1 MNGDSS
7 GNQAKPFAVDE
18 AENAS
23 VSLVEGANDSLK
35 TTGIESAP
43 PTILTEP
50 TAICSPS
57 TSTADITPSGSPST
71 SKAAED
77 MTQSTSDSAEDM
89 TPSPSKLDKT
99 RDVGSQPTYDI
110 AATMM
115 TPNGTGVTANSL
127 TNSIM
132 GKVENHLR
140 GLEDAIKHW
149 LNYQR
154 DYYRWLWG
162 LRAPL
167 FLLGAIVLVP
177 KMVLLWILVVLI
189 KPISLWLY
197 RSSPKSWT
205 DKLHKLYADKFEP
218 TIPGAIRNSP
228 FLRDL
233 NEGADQG
240 LPFIL
245 FWLYLC
251 CAPFALIWIA
261 VHWIKGFF
269 PSPGSPPGDGE
280 GSFVLGQNAKRN
292 SAQSENNFYYSRSF
306 GIVLLSFF
314 ALGIP
319 ALFSFS
325 LYENLGI
332 DKMMRSNPV
341 IPIEMSNSSAL
352 PEVQIPR
359 VGMANRDP
367 SIRSPKPYAQL
378 SVDSTFVNG
387 YTGYWPWLR
396 DLGVEPTKASV
407 FFVHF
412 YLVGLASALCML
424 FFRAW
429 FFFPLHFLSDEH
441 DVRFTSKGIKRSSLK
456 GWFLSVLTINR
467 WATGGGPDSLDWKE
481 VKCLRHLEEGF
492 TKLCPLPETAFKKES
507 LSYKLLNKVAA
518 FVDGLSNR
526 INTGNYLVFSTVENE
541 GDFGRNIKINLN
553 DLNREQRARLFYAVK
568 NWAPHVSIKKTAEEH
583 LLGSTVLQD
592 VRYTQLWFDL
602 LTSKTRVKRQS
613 VLNSGETLKSGEYTV
628 VERLSSGG
636 QATAYLA
643 RNASGSMCV
652 LKGFILAT
660 SSSPGALI
668 ESAREFETEVSL
680 LSQLNNPGIVHLED
694 FFTDEGRVYVVLE
707 YVQGQSLRQKVQ
719 QEGPLSEAQVV
730 SLTKSICDVLEY
742 LHGFNPPIVHRDI
755 TPENIITLPDD
766 TIKLIDFSLA
776 VKNDGRSTT
785 DSCGKQAFTP
795 PEQFREEVCVQSDIY
810 ALGATMYYLLTGVVP
825 KPITS
830 SSPRTKAPHVSPE
843 LNAIVERATQ
853 LDLNQR
859 YESVHWLKLD
869 LANINAKDTEPALS

>member
-1 MNGDSS
+1 MSGDRS
-7 GNQAKPFAVDE
+7 GKQAKPFVVDE

-23 VSLVEGANDSLK
+23 INLVRSADESPK
-35 TTGIESAP
+35 TTTIDSSA
-43 PTILTEP
+43 PTILIEP
-50 TAICSPS
+50 TPLSSSPSSEADVTSSCSPS
-57 TSTADITPSGSPST
+57 NSGSAHTNDSVTVPMAPEGNGST
-71 SKAAED
+71 SNNVNEKIENYLRDLEQAL
-77 MTQSTSDSAEDM
+77 
-89 TPSPSKLDKT
+89 KL
-99 RDVGSQPTYDI
+99 
-110 AATMM
+110 
-115 TPNGTGVTANSL
+115 
-127 TNSIM
+127 
-132 GKVENHLR
+132 
-140 GLEDAIKHW
+140 W
-149 LNYQR
+149 LKCHDNYLH
-154 DYYRWLWG
+154 WLWG

-167 FLLGAIVLVP
+167 FLLAAIALVP
-177 KMVLLWILVVLI
+177 KMVLVWILVVII
-189 KPISLWLY
+189 KPITLWLY
-197 RSSPKSWT
+197 HTSPQSWRNN
-205 DKLHKLYADKFEP
+205 LHKLCADKFQP
-218 TIPGAIRNSP
+218 SISNTVRNSP

-251 CAPFALIWIA
+251 CAPVALGWIA

-269 PSPGSPPGDGE
+269 PTPVNQPVDGE
-280 GSFVLGQNAKRN
+280 ATFVLRQNTKRN
-292 SAQSENNFYYSRSF
+292 SAQSENNFYYSRAF
-306 GIVLLSFF
+306 GLVLVAFF

-319 ALFSFS
+319 AFFSFS

-332 DKMMRSNPV
+332 EKMMRSNPV
-341 IPIEMSNSSAL
+341 TPITMSNSSG
-352 PEVQIPR
+352 PPKVHVPR
-359 VGMANRDP
+359 VGLAYRLRHSPELLTDNRTH
-367 SIRSPKPYAQL
+367 SIKAPTGM
-378 SVDSTFVNG
+378 DSTYVVG
-387 YTGYWPWLR
+387 YNGYWPWLR
-396 DLGVEPTKASV
+396 NLGVEPSKASV

-412 YLVGLASALCML
+412 YLVSVASALCML

-429 FFFPLHFLSDEH
+429 FFFPLNFLSDEH
-441 DVRFTSKGIKRSSLK
+441 DVQFTANGIKRSSIK

-467 WATGGGPDSLDWKE
+467 WATGGGPDSLTWKE
-481 VKCLRHLEEGF
+481 IKSLRHLEEGF
-492 TKLCPLPETAFKKES
+492 TRLCPLPETAFKKES

-518 FVDGLSNR
+518 FIDGLSNR
-526 INTGNYLVFSTVENE
+526 MNTGNYLVFSTVENE

-568 NWAPHVSIKKTAEEH
+568 NWAPHVSIKKTAEEQ

-613 VLNSGETLKSGEYTV
+613 VLNSGETLKDAEYTV

-643 RNASGSMCV
+643 RKSSGELCV
-652 LKGFILAT
+652 LKEFILAT
-660 SSSPGALI
+660 SSSSGALI

-730 SLTKSICDVLEY
+730 LLTKSICDVLEY

-755 TPENIITLPDD
+755 TPENIIMLPDD

-869 LANINAKDTEPALS
+869 LANINAKGTEPALS

>member
-1 MNGDSS
+1 MSGDRS
-7 GNQAKPFAVDE
+7 GKQAKPFVVDE

-23 VSLVEGANDSLK
+23 INLVRSADESSK
-35 TTGIESAP
+35 TT
-43 PTILTEP
+43 
-50 TAICSPS
+50 PS
-57 TSTADITPSGSPST
+57 SSSETNMTPSSVPLKSELDKTQGI
-71 SKAAED
+71 D
-77 MTQSTSDSAEDM
+77 GQSTSDVVAPM
-89 TPSPSKLDKT
+89 T
-99 RDVGSQPTYDI
+99 TY
-110 AATMM
+110 
-115 TPNGTGVTANSL
+115 GTAFTSNSL
-127 TNSIM
+127 NDPAM
-132 GKVENHLR
+132 GRVENFLR
-140 GLEDAIKHW
+140 TYW
-149 LNYQR
+149 LNYHM
-154 DYYRWLWG
+154 DYNRWIWG

-167 FLLGAIVLVP
+167 FLLAATALVP
-177 KMVLLWILVVLI
+177 KLVLVWILVVLT
-189 KPISLWLY
+189 KPITLWLY
-197 RSSPKSWT
+197 RSSPKNWR
-205 DKLHKLYADKFEP
+205 DNLHKIYVDKFEP
-218 TIPGAIRNSP
+218 NIPNAVRSSP

-251 CAPFALIWIA
+251 CAPFALGWIA

-269 PSPGSPPGDGE
+269 PSPVSSPGDGE
-280 GSFVLGQNAKRN
+280 GSFVLGQNTKRN

-306 GIVLLSFF
+306 GIVLISFF

-332 DKMMRSNPV
+332 DKMMQQS
-341 IPIEMSNSSAL
+341 PITAIAMSDSSVP

-359 VGMANRDP
+359 VGLANQLTDNRAP
-367 SIRSPKPYAQL
+367 TIYSPTGF
-378 SVDSTFVNG
+378 DSTIVSG
-387 YTGYWPWLR
+387 YNGYWPWLR
-396 DLGVEPTKASV
+396 DLGIEPTKASV

-412 YLVGLASALCML
+412 YLVSLASALCML

-429 FFFPLHFLSDEH
+429 FFFPLNFLSDEH
-441 DVRFTSKGIKRSSLK
+441 DVRVTANGIKRSSIK
-456 GWFLSVLTINR
+456 GWFLSVITINR
-467 WATGGGPDSLDWKE
+467 WAIGGGPDSLTWKE
-481 VKCLRHLEEGF
+481 IKSLRHLEEGF
-492 TKLCPLPETAFKKES
+492 TRLCPLPETAFKKES

-518 FVDGLSNR
+518 FIDGLSNQM
-526 INTGNYLVFSTVENE
+526 NTGNYLVFSTGENE
-541 GDFGRNIKINLN
+541 GDFGRNIRINLN

-568 NWAPHVSIKKTAEEH
+568 NWAPHVSIKKTAEEQ

-613 VLNSGETLKSGEYTV
+613 VLNSGETLKGAEYTV

-643 RNASGSMCV
+643 RNASGELCV
-652 LKGFILAT
+652 LKEFILAT
-660 SSSPGALI
+660 SSSSGALI

-680 LSQLNNPGIVHLED
+680 LSQLNNPGIVHLQD

-730 SLTKSICDVLEY
+730 RLTKSICAVLEY
-742 LHGFNPPIVHRDI
+742 LHGFNPPIVHRDV

-776 VKNDGRSTT
+776 VKSDGRSTT

-795 PEQFREEVCVQSDIY
+795 PEQFREEVSVQSDIY

-869 LANINAKDTEPALS
+869 LANLNEKDTEPALS